1 MSDAVSTKED
11 EALQPSA
18 EADTV
23 VDAGLDAGAE
33 DDVAVLEDAVDAMF
47 GGNGHGGNGKAV
59 VAEVVPLDAAEL
71 DASEA
76 LDAAFAGFA
85 AAASGLTPF
94 PTDSDED
101 DEDDEASGSASA
113 WPEIV
118 EPPEGIEILTAAP
131 GEASAVPGGAVAEAQ
146 SAPADAA
153 PDYTTYEEEDDEYDP
168 ALTQAGQGQREEF
181 TLEQFRSRK
190 ASKLRLGE
198 ILVEMGLATKE
209 QVDDAMALQS
219 ETRKR
224 VGQLLLEQG
233 VITLLDLTKA
243 LGTKFGVPFLD
254 LTAVN
259 IDPSASHLIEDK
271 LARRYSAIPVRFVE
285 DKLLVAMAD
294 PQNLLALQD
303 LEILTGYTILAAISS
318 EEDIFKAISDAYR
331 ERDVGENAEEKALS
345 AELDEPVSDIRDATE
360 EAPVVKLI
368 NNVIAQSVD
377 DGASDIHFEPQAKEL
392 VIRFR
397 IDGVLHEVMAVPR
410 RMQSGVISRLKIM
423 SDLDIAE
430 RRVPQDGRIG
440 LMVGGKPIDMRVATL
455 PTVYGEKVVMR
466 LLDKSNVM
474 LDLKDL
480 GFAPKA
486 LKRFSR
492 SFTRPYGAILV
503 TGPTGSGKSTTLYA
517 ALNILNSTEKNVIT
531 VEDPVEYRLT
541 GINQVQVNTR
551 AGMTFAAA
559 LRSILRCDPDI
570 VMIGEIRDRETA
582 QIAVESALTG
592 HLVLS
597 TLHTNDAPGA
607 LSRLTEMG
615 IEPFLTASAVDCVLA
630 QRLARRLC
638 KSCKEP
644 YTATREMLR
653 KNDFPPEVLDR
664 DDVTLYRPKGCSRCN
679 GTGYKGR
686 LGLYEVMIVS
696 EAVRRLTVERKSSDE
711 ISRVAEAEGMK
722 SLREDGID
730 KVLQGMTSVEE
741 IARVIV

>member
-1 MSDAVSTKED
+1 VSDAVSTEED
-11 EALQPSA
+11 EDVQPIV

-23 VDAGLDAGAE
+23 AEAGLDAGAE
-33 DDVAVLEDAVDAMF
+33 GGVEVLADAVDAMF
-47 GGNGHGGNGKAV
+47 GGNGHGGNGKRAASQ
-59 VAEVVPLDAAEL
+59 VAPLDSAEF
-71 DASEA
+71 DASQA

-85 AAASGLTPF
+85 AAASGRRPAATAI
-94 PTDSDED
+94 D
-101 DEDDEASGSASA
+101 DDEAAGSAPA
-113 WPEIV
+113 RPAPV
-118 EPPEGIEILTAAP
+118 QPPEGIEILTVAS
-131 GEASAVPGGAVAEAQ
+131 GEASPAPDAANAEAQ
-146 SAPADAA
+146 GASADDA
-153 PDYTTYEEEDDEYDP
+153 PDYTTFEEEDDDEEYGS
-168 ALTQAGQGQREEF
+168 ALTQAGPTQREEF
-181 TLEQFRSRK
+181 TLEQFKSRK

-198 ILVEMGLATKE
+198 IFVEMGLATKE
-209 QVDDAMALQS
+209 QVDEAMALQT

-233 VITLLDLTKA
+233 VLSLLDLTKA
-243 LGTKFGVPFLD
+243 LATKFGVPFLD
-254 LTAVN
+254 LTSVS
-259 IDPSASHLIEDK
+259 IDPSAAHLIEDK

-285 DKLLVAMAD
+285 DRLLVAMAD

-303 LEILTGYTILAAISS
+303 LEILTGYNILAAISS
-318 EEDIFKAISDAYR
+318 EEDVFKAISQAYR

-360 EAPVVKLI
+360 EAPVVKLV

-410 RMQSGVISRLKIM
+410 RLQSGVISRLKIM
-423 SDLDIAE
+423 ADLDIAE

-455 PTVYGEKVVMR
+455 PTVHGEKVVMR

-638 KSCKEP
+638 RSCREP

-664 DDVTLYRPKGCSRCN
+664 DEVTLYRPKGCSRCN

-696 EAVRRLTVERKSSDE
+696 EAVRRLTVERKSADE